1 MNTLTNFLSN
11 KINLTIL
18 QCILYF
24 ILGYMIHDH
33 FTGTQF
39 FIMFITI
46 CIINL
51 IVHIKAIGTGMMM
64 REMMEEDHHH
74 MIEFIKE
81 LEEESKEKNDKK

>member
-11 KINLTIL
+11 KTNLTIL
-18 QCILYF
+18 QCVLYF
-24 ILGYMIHDH
+24 ILGYIIHDH

-46 CIINL
+46 CIINF
-51 IVHIKAIGTGMMM
+51 IVHIKSVSKGMMM
-64 REMMEEDHHH
+64 REMMEEERHH

-81 LEEESKEKNDKK
+81 LEEESKKEKKD

>member
-11 KINLTIL
+11 KTNLTIL
-18 QCILYF
+18 QCVLYF
-24 ILGYMIHDH
+24 VLGYIIHEH

-46 CIINL
+46 LVINL
-51 IVHIKAIGTGMMM
+51 IVHIKAVSTGMMM
-64 REMMEEDHHH
+64 REMMEEERHH

-81 LEEESKEKNDKK
+81 LDKESKKEKKD

>member
-1 MNTLTNFLSN
+1 MNTLTDFLSN
-11 KINLTIL
+11 KTNLTIL

-24 ILGYMIHDH
+24 ILGYIIHDH

-46 CIINL
+46 LIINL
-51 IVHIKAIGTGMMM
+51 IVHIKAVNTGMMM
-64 REMMEEDHHH
+64 REIMEEEHHY

-81 LEEESKEKNDKK
+81 LEEEKKEENDKK

>member
-1 MNTLTNFLSN
+1 MNTLSNFLSS

-24 ILGYMIHDH
+24 ILGYIIRDH

-46 CIINL
+46 LIINF
-51 IVHIKAIGTGMMM
+51 IVHIKAVSTGMMM
-64 REMMEEDHHH
+64 REMMEEDRYHV
-74 MIEFIKE
+74 IEFIKKME
-81 LEEESKEKNDKK
+81 RESKEENDKK

>member
-1 MNTLTNFLSN
+1 MRTLTNFLSN

-24 ILGYMIHDH
+24 ILGYIIHDH

-46 CIINL
+46 CIINF
-51 IVHIKAIGTGMMM
+51 IVHIKAVSTGMMM
-64 REMMEEDHHH
+64 REMMEEERHH
-74 MIEFIKE
+74 IVEFIKE
-81 LEEESKEKNDKK
+81 LEKESKEKNDKK